1 MTNLI
6 IREFNGK
13 KIRHREDGF
22 MSLTDMCQANGK
34 LISHWFELKSTKE
47 YLEVLKD
54 RRYRDSG
61 NGPIEINRGGVPTEQ
76 GTWGDRHVA
85 IRLAQWLSPEF
96 ALQVDEWVLEI
107 MTKGSASIKSEQP
120 AIGASLGIAD
130 LNTIYGIMQ
139 GLGLTEDPILKSG
152 MTQRLAEHMGS
163 TPHLASGGPAVGI
176 LTVRATEL
184 GVSQRAIGTG
194 SALGKYI
201 VALGFPPLGKTQHG
215 RYPVNTFHLTPELDQ
230 AILRYFGK

>member
-6 IREFNGK
+6 VREFNGK

-22 MSLTDMCQANGK
+22 MSLTDMCQAQGK
-34 LISHWFELKSTKE
+34 RLNDWYRLDSTKE
-47 YLEVLKD
+47 YLKVLTEK
-54 RRYRDSG
+54 YYADSRIS
-61 NGPIEINRGGVPTEQ
+61 PIEVSVGNRGEIG

-96 ALQVDEWVLEI
+96 ALQVDEWILELLN
-107 MTKGSASIKSEQP
+107 KGSVSIKSEQP

-152 MTQRLAEHMGS
+152 MTQRLAEHMG
-163 TPHLASGGPAVGI
+163 TTARLASGGPAVGI
-176 LTVRATEL
+176 LTVRAAEL

-194 SALGKYI
+194 SALGKWI
-201 VALGFPPLGKTQHG
+201 ITLGFPPLGKTQHG